1 MEAELLTHVIN
12 ILINLTQLVNID
24 KTNSAAHFVHHA

>member
-12 ILINLTQLVNID
+12 ILINLNQLVNID
-24 KTNSAAHFVHHA
+24 KTNAAAHFAHHA